1 VATQRKKYIE
11 ILVNK
16 RIFTNDEVEK
26 VIEYLLMNDKNT
38 MVETTSS

>member
-1 VATQRKKYIE
+1 VTTQRRKYIE

-16 RIFTNDEVEK
+16 IIFTNDEVGK
-26 VIEYLLMNDKNT
+26 DIEYLLMNDENT